1 MHVTTSRCVA
11 WVTRQEFGVP
21 FPKIE
26 IEHVGRDSRKMTS
39 EFSFGYKEFVLPVDV
54 LVKMLSEYTD
64 VWMQSSGK
72 IISGG

>member
-11 WVTRQEFGVP
+11 WVTGQEFGVP

-26 IEHVGRDSRKMTS
+26 IEHVGRDRRKMMS
-39 EFSFGYKEFVLPVDV
+39 EVSFGYKEFVLPVDV

-64 VWMQSSGK
+64 VWMQSSGM
-72 IISGG
+72 IIGGG